1 MKYISNG
8 KYDKN
13 MTRTLEE
20 YADFFYDAMKFERIT
35 NKNIFRVLR
44 YCEDEIICYR
54 FIDEILQEDLENQQ
68 GNFLKLTMGKNWFI
82 SAMQR
87 DKYGNSYI
95 FALYSGIS
103 ENITMKEYIYYQL
116 DCFFK
121 NLCDLANKKSGDRD
135 IYIMN
140 MLYENAIAFVDR
152 KISNIINMS
161 MTPHVILAES
171 ISKISYLPYEGNNV
185 NYKYMV
191 CGNKRQ
197 TCDIAFFN
205 DSITL
210 DNHKQIRKLL
220 EITYKE
226 NDDGLYLVC
235 CGNKVKGYIAP
246 KNLEDEFYLIEFNG
260 TGKWS
265 FGCQGSDKNKLIFED
280 KTVKLFK
287 DDDKKKF
294 CSCYRRIFESDVN
307 MEAIWN
313 IVENAKC
320 QKHGTMLLFTENA
333 SDEAKRLYNAG
344 YPVSVENMNA
354 RWIEAVG
361 EIDGAML
368 LDQYG
373 KLYMIGVILDGEMP
387 PRGVSTGRGARYNSA
402 VKYSYSHKSEKH
414 LLVVISEDGYFNVI
428 NYNDFEK

>member
-1 MKYISNG
+1 MKYISNK

-13 MTRTLEE
+13 KTRTLEE

-54 FIDEILQEDLENQQ
+54 FIDETLQEDLENQH
-68 GNFLKLTMGKNWFI
+68 GNFSNLTIGKNWFI

-87 DKYGNSYI
+87 DKHENSYI

-103 ENITMKEYIYYQL
+103 ESIIMKEYVYYQV

-121 NLCDLANKKSGDRD
+121 NLCDLATKESGDRD

-140 MLYENAIAFVDR
+140 MLYENAIAFVDG

-161 MTPHVILAES
+161 MTPRVILAEN

-191 CGNKRQ
+191 CGTKKQ

-205 DSITL
+205 DGITL
-210 DNHKQIRKLL
+210 NNHKQIRKLL

-235 CGNKVKGYIAP
+235 CENKVKGYIVP
-246 KNLEDEFYLIEFNG
+246 KNLEGEFYLIEFNG

-265 FGCQGSDKNKLIFED
+265 FCCQGSDKNKLIFED
-280 KTVKLFK
+280 KTVEPFK

-294 CSCYRRIFESDVN
+294 CSCYRRIFGSDVN
-307 MEAIWN
+307 IEDIWT

-333 SDEAKRLYNAG
+333 LDEAKRLYNAG
-344 YPVSVENMNA
+344 YQVSVENMNA
-354 RWIEAVG
+354 RWIKAVG

-387 PRGVSTGRGARYNSA
+387 PRGVSTDRGARYNSA
-402 VKYSYSHKSEKH
+402 VKYSYSHKAEKH

>member
-1 MKYISNG
+1 MKYISDK
-8 KYDKN
+8 KYNKSI
-13 MTRTLEE
+13 TRILEE
-20 YADFFYDAMKFERIT
+20 YAAFFYDAMKFERIT
-35 NKNIFRVLR
+35 DKNIFRVLR
-44 YCEDEIICYR
+44 YCEDEIKCYR
-54 FIDEILQEDLENQQ
+54 SIDETLKEDLENQQ
-68 GNFLKLTMGKNWFI
+68 GNFSKLTRGRNWFI

-87 DKYGNSYI
+87 DKHENSYI

-103 ENITMKEYIYYQL
+103 ESITMKEYVYYQV
-116 DCFFK
+116 DCFLK
-121 NLCDLANKKSGDRD
+121 NLCDLATKKNGDRD

-140 MLYENAIAFVDR
+140 MLYENAIAFVDG

-161 MTPHVILAES
+161 MTPRVILAES

-191 CGNKRQ
+191 CGNKKQ
-197 TCDIAFFN
+197 TCDITFLN
-205 DSITL
+205 DGITL
-210 DNHKQIRKLL
+210 NNHKQIRKLL

-226 NDDGLYLVC
+226 KDNGLYLVC
-235 CGNKVKGYIAP
+235 CGNKIKGYITP

-265 FGCQGSDKNKLIFED
+265 FCYQGSDKNKLIFED
-280 KTVKLFK
+280 KTVKLFR

-294 CSCYRRIFESDVN
+294 CTCYRRIFENDENV
-307 MEAIWN
+307 EDIWT
-313 IVENAKC
+313 IVENAKR

-333 SDEAKRLYNAG
+333 LDESKRLYNAG
-344 YPVSVENMNA
+344 YQVSVENMNG

-402 VKYSYSHKSEKH
+402 VKYSYSHKLEKH
-414 LLVVISEDGYFNVI
+414 LLVVISEDGYFNII